1 MAKTQVPGGYIEDD
15 AITSAKIADNTI
27 QVGHLH
33 SSHGITTDN
42 IGQGS
47 SNKYYTDAQVD
58 TRLAA
63 TKSSNLVTTGNLLIS
78 SDTGEI
84 KLGAGPDLFIKHNGT
99 DSYMENYTG
108 DLYIKNFADD
118 KDIIFQSDNGSGG
131 TTDYIR
137 VDGSAGQTRFSA
149 NTMHFDNVKAFFGSG
164 SDLQIFHDGT
174 NSYIQS
180 GTGNFN
186 LTTDGGNEFALTAVN
201 NGAVTIFHNGSAKLA
216 TTSTGVSVTGNAVF
230 NSGAKIIFGG
240 DDTYNAH
247 LQYTDNGSGDHF
259 FSIKTEHDDTIT
271 ERAKFHAGTGAITFT
286 GNTTFANNLTVTG
299 NLTVDGTSTTL
310 NTTTLDVED
319 KNITLN
325 KGSGDTSGSANG
337 AGITIQDAVN
347 ASTDATILWDATNDE
362 FDFSHPIKTSNIG
375 VTNIVTNKVVKFNG
389 SILDDSNITD
399 TGSAIT
405 LGSNTSVSGTISSGT
420 ITTSGDIVKSGSND
434 LMIDVGGRINLS
446 ADDNGEVRLYDG
458 SSLYGQFK
466 DDDDRL
472 SIQGLIQD
480 KDMLFVVNDGGVM
493 TTALKFDA
501 TNGGNATF
509 YGTINASGQIT
520 QTVAGSNYFRSIASS
535 SGNAG
540 LFMRNTARDWFVLN
554 NSAGTLEL
562 YDGTASATRLSINTS
577 GTVSIGGALSSG
589 AITSSGTISSGAI
602 TSTGASS
609 FADLAIGGAADSN
622 YDLKVYGLARFQSTA
637 NFVGSGN
644 PIQVG
649 GTTIVDASRNLTN
662 IGSIANSST
671 ISNSIGTTLIGLDIT
686 GSSTNYTSA
695 AIKNTSSGDAIL
707 WFDASNGDLAG
718 GDYAS
723 IRQNN
728 ALEIV
733 LRTEASAAGISFQT
747 QGTQKFRISSG
758 GTLERGSSNT
768 ATLTQAGALTVATGT
783 FTGNVQHTGLTM
795 TDGTDIDQL
804 KTFTESLTLSD
815 AWQDTSIAG
824 SDLATGTYIVQVYAH
839 DYAVSGGHYN
849 EYYSGT
855 MSWYASG
862 TNSTQADEI
871 ILHRAGHAPNTGD
884 IYLRTERHSSGS
896 LMLQIRGSTSNS
908 GASNYILKFR
918 RMI

>member
-27 QVGHLH
+27 QVAHLH

-310 NTTTLDVED
+310 NTT
-319 KNITLN
+319 K
-325 KGSGDTSGSANG
+325 
-337 AGITIQDAVN
+337 
-347 ASTDATILWDATNDE
+347 
-362 FDFSHPIKTSNIG
+362 
-375 VTNIVTNKVVKFNG
+375 
-389 SILDDSNITD
+389 
-399 TGSAIT
+399 
-405 LGSNTSVSGTISSGT
+405 
-420 ITTSGDIVKSGSND
+420 
-434 LMIDVGGRINLS
+434 
-446 ADDNGEVRLYDG
+446 
-458 SSLYGQFK
+458 
-466 DDDDRL
+466 
-472 SIQGLIQD
+472 
-480 KDMLFVVNDGGVM
+480 
-493 TTALKFDA
+493 
-501 TNGGNATF
+501 
-509 YGTINASGQIT
+509 
-520 QTVAGSNYFRSIASS
+520 
-535 SGNAG
+535 
-540 LFMRNTARDWFVLN
+540 
-554 NSAGTLEL
+554 
-562 YDGTASATRLSINTS
+562 
-577 GTVSIGGALSSG
+577 
-589 AITSSGTISSGAI
+589 
-602 TSTGASS
+602 
-609 FADLAIGGAADSN
+609 
-622 YDLKVYGLARFQSTA
+622 
-637 NFVGSGN
+637 
-644 PIQVG
+644 
-649 GTTIVDASRNLTN
+649 
-662 IGSIANSST
+662 
-671 ISNSIGTTLIGLDIT
+671 
-686 GSSTNYTSA
+686 
-695 AIKNTSSGDAIL
+695 
-707 WFDASNGDLAG
+707 
-718 GDYAS
+718 
-723 IRQNN
+723 
-728 ALEIV
+728 
-733 LRTEASAAGISFQT
+733 
-747 QGTQKFRISSG
+747 
-758 GTLERGSSNT
+758 ER
-768 ATLTQAGALTVATGT
+768 
-783 FTGNVQHTGLTM
+783 
-795 TDGTDIDQL
+795 
-804 KTFTESLTLSD
+804 
-815 AWQDTSIAG
+815 
-824 SDLATGTYIVQVYAH
+824 
-839 DYAVSGGHYN
+839 
-849 EYYSGT
+849 YY
-855 MSWYASG
+855 
-862 TNSTQADEI
+862 
-871 ILHRAGHAPNTGD
+871 
-884 IYLRTERHSSGS
+884 
-896 LMLQIRGSTSNS
+896 
-908 GASNYILKFR
+908 
-918 RMI
+918 

>member
-27 QVGHLH
+27 QVAHLH

-855 MSWYASG
+855 MSWYASS